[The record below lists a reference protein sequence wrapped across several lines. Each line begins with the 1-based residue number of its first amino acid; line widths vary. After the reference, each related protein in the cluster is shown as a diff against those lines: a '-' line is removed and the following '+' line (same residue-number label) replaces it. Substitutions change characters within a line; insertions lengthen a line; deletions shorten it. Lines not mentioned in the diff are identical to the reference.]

1 MKNDVITIV
10 GRDAGA
16 VATSMVE
23 AILDIKAPETE
34 LVLETAMRE
43 NRYCPLVADKSKIK
57 SLVLL
62 SNGKVYPSTFRVPTL
77 SKRLRGED

>member
-16 VATSMVE
+16 VAVSMVE
-23 AILDIKAPETE
+23 AILDIKAPETSI
-34 LVLETAMRE
+34 VLENALNE

-57 SLVLL
+57 SLVVL

-77 SKRLRGED
+77 SKRMSGEE